1 MGRVLIR
8 KDASMAMAPTV
19 QTNVGGAGSPFFI
32 TPRERIEPSK
42 AGMRAAMQRLRG
54 MRGISPEQGQTV
66 LDSATRGAER
76 ASGLVQGKRGLP
88 SLGMLGLAGLKNIYD
103 ASIQGRAPSVAG
115 TFGDAYG
122 MAQYAQPFA
131 TSIGSE
137 VGARR
142 GFNEARRQAADAKAA
157 ERTGS
162 PAGADFSMPEGASMD
177 MFNIAPPTRYDSTQD
192 SPLARAGLGNI
203 DPTMMSGDARAYGR
217 SGAPSMSMQQF
228 RQQMPSFSPP
238 PRQTTLDE
246 FTPPAIASPTP
257 PAPQGMAE
265 KLESA
270 LPEPPNPMQQS
281 MDLMRENQKK
291 REEEKEKMEEE
302 QREKLAED
310 MREQRLLGTGT
321 SGA

>member
-8 KDASMAMAPTV
+8 KDASMAMGPTV
-19 QTNVGGAGSPFFI
+19 QTSVGGAGSPFFI
-32 TPRERIEPSK
+32 TPRERIEPSE

-131 TSIGSE
+131 ASIGSE

-142 GFNEARRQAADAKAA
+142 GFDEARRQAVDAKAA

-177 MFNIAPPTRYDSTQD
+177 MFNLPAPTP
-192 SPLARAGLGNI
+192 SPLEQAGLGNI
-203 DPTMMSGDARAYGR
+203 DPTMMSGDARAYGG
-217 SGAPSMSMQQF
+217 SGAPSMSMPQF

-281 MDLMRENQKK
+281 MDLMMENQKK

-310 MREQRLLGTGT
+310 MKEQRLLGTGT